1 MTQHPNPEYD
11 VPVLIAGGSLVGMT
25 TAVLLG
31 DQGVRSLVVER
42 HRGTAIHPR
51 AALILQRSMEVMR
64 SVGLENAIQQ
74 RSAEN
79 FDQDAA
85 IMAVVSLAG
94 EEIAWYLPKLNDGVR
109 DLSPSERLFASQI
122 AIEPLLEERAREVGA
137 EVRFGTELVDFEQD
151 ADGVTARL
159 RSREDGT
166 ISTVRA
172 RYLVGADGARSGVRE
187 RLGIGQSGRGTFSKS
202 VTIYFHA
209 DVEPLLRGRSLG
221 VIMVVND
228 TLQGFFRIEKPYESG
243 FLAVHGLGD
252 PANPNSD
259 VWTGLDDERCIALVR
274 AGLGVPDIDVTIDD
288 VMQWQASADVSD
300 RLQDGRVFLVGDA
313 AHVMP
318 PYGGYGGNTGI
329 QDAHNLAWKLA
340 SVLRGDAGAEL
351 LTTYEAERLPVAR
364 FTVEQAYARY
374 VARAAPSLKEFG
386 VEPTVSDANIDLG
399 YRYRSSA
406 IVPEAGQE
414 FEVQGDPREAGG
426 LPGTRAPHHVVERG
440 GERISTIDL
449 FSDAPVLLA
458 APGGEAWAQFAR
470 AAAAR
475 LGTSVETHL
484 VGDDLVDVE
493 GGFAERYGLTDS
505 GAVLVRPDGII
516 AWRARSADDAADGVL
531 TALGA
536 VLGRSEALATAGS
549 A

>member
-1 MTQHPNPEYD
+1 MTHDPNPEYD

-31 DQGVRSLVVER
+31 SQGVPSLVVER

-51 AALILQRSMEVMR
+51 AALILQHSMEVMR
-64 SVGLENAIQQ
+64 SVGLEDAIRE
-74 RSAEN
+74 RSGEK
-79 FDQDAA
+79 FEQDAA

-122 AIEPLLEERAREVGA
+122 AIEPLLQQRAHEVGA
-137 EVRFGTELVDFEQD
+137 EVRFGTELVDFKQD

-159 RSREDGT
+159 RNRDDGT
-166 ISTVRA
+166 VSTVRA
-172 RYLVGADGARSGVRE
+172 RYLVAADGARSGIRE

-209 DVEPLLRGRSLG
+209 NVQPLLRDRSLG

-252 PANPNSD
+252 PADPNSD
-259 VWTGLDDERCIALVR
+259 VWTGLDDERCIELVR

-288 VMQWQASADVSD
+288 VMQWQASAEVSD
-300 RLQDGRVFLVGDA
+300 RFQEGRVFLAGDA

-329 QDAHNLAWKLA
+329 QDARNLAWKLA
-340 SVLRGDAGAEL
+340 AVLRGDAGAEL
-351 LTTYEAERLPVAR
+351 LATYEAERRPVAR

-386 VEPTVSDANIDLG
+386 VEQTVSDANIDLG

-406 IVPEAGQE
+406 IVPEDGQE

-426 LPGTRAPHHVVERG
+426 LPGTRAPHHRLELDGRS
-440 GERISTIDL
+440 ISTIDL
-449 FSDAPVLLA
+449 FADRPVLLA
-458 APGGEAWAQFAR
+458 AAGGRAWAEFAH
-470 AAAAR
+470 AAASR
-475 LGTSVETHL
+475 LGTVIEAYV
-484 VGDDLVDVE
+484 VGEDLIDPD
-493 GGFAERYGLTDS
+493 GGFAERYGLDDT
-505 GAVLVRPDGII
+505 GAVLVRPDGFV
-516 AWRARSADDAADGVL
+516 AWRARSDDAAAESVL
-531 TALGA
+531 TALSA
-536 VLGRSEALATAGS
+536 LLGRSEALTTAGS

>member
-1 MTQHPNPEYD
+1 MTQNPTPETD
-11 VPVLIAGGSLVGMT
+11 IPVLIAGGSLVGMT

-31 DQGVRSLVVER
+31 SQGVPSLVVER

-64 SVGLENAIQQ
+64 SVGLENAIRE
-74 RSAEN
+74 RSGEK

-122 AIEPLLEERAREVGA
+122 AIEPLLDQRARELGA
-137 EVRFGTELVDFEQD
+137 EVRFGNELVDFEQD

-159 RSREDGT
+159 RDRDDGT

-172 RYLVGADGARSGVRE
+172 RYLVAADGARSGIRE
-187 RLGIGQSGRGTFSKS
+187 QLGIGQSGRGTFSKS

-209 DVEPLLRGRSLG
+209 DVQPLLRGRSLG
-221 VIMVVND
+221 VIMVVNE

-259 VWTGLDDERCIALVR
+259 LWTGLDDERCIELVR
-274 AGLGVPDIDVTIDD
+274 AALGVPDIDVTIDD

-300 RLQDGRVFLVGDA
+300 RFQDGRVFLVGDA

-340 SVLRGDAGAEL
+340 SVLRGEAGPEL
-351 LTTYEAERLPVAR
+351 LATYEAERRPVAR
-364 FTVEQAYARY
+364 FTAEQAYARY
-374 VARAAPSLKEFG
+374 VARAAPSLKELG

-406 IVPEAGQE
+406 IVEEADQA

-426 LPGTRAPHHVVERG
+426 LPGTRAPHHPVELDGRP
-440 GERISTIDL
+440 ISTIDL
-449 FSDAPVLLA
+449 FTRHPVLLA
-458 APGGEAWAQFAR
+458 APDGKAWADFAR
-470 AAAAR
+470 AAAGR
-475 LGTSVETHL
+475 LGTIVETHV
-484 VGDDLVDVE
+484 VGDDLADVE

-505 GAVLVRPDGII
+505 GAVLVRPDGIV
-516 AWRARSADDAADGVL
+516 AWRARSADDAAEGVL
-531 TALGA
+531 AALGA
-536 VLGRSEALATAGS
+536 LLGRTEVLTTAGS

>member
-1 MTQHPNPEYD
+1 MTHDPKPEID
-11 VPVLIAGGSLVGMT
+11 IPVLIVGGSLVGMT

-31 DQGVRSLVVER
+31 SQGVRSLVVER

-64 SVGLENAIQQ
+64 SVGLENAIRE
-74 RSAEN
+74 RSAER

-85 IMAVVSLAG
+85 IMAVKSLAG

-122 AIEPLLEERAREVGA
+122 AIEPLLAERAAEVGA
-137 EVRFGTELVDFEQD
+137 EVRFGAELVDFEQD
-151 ADGVTARL
+151 ERGVSARVRDRDSGEL
-159 RSREDGT
+159 TT
-166 ISTVRA
+166 IRA
-172 RYLVGADGARSGVRE
+172 RYLVAADGARSGVRD
-187 RLGIGQSGRGTFSKS
+187 RLGIAQSGRGTFSKS
-202 VTIYFHA
+202 VTIYFRA
-209 DVEPLLRGRSLG
+209 DVQPLLRGRSLG

-259 VWTGLDDERCIALVR
+259 VWTGLDDERCVELVR

-288 VMQWQASADVSD
+288 VMQWQASADVAE
-300 RLQDGRVFLVGDA
+300 RFQDGRVFLVGDA

-340 SVLRGDAGAEL
+340 SVLRGDADEAL
-351 LTTYEAERLPVAR
+351 LTTYDAERRPVAR
-364 FTVEQAYARY
+364 FTAEQAYARY
-374 VARAAPSLKEFG
+374 VARAAPSLKELG
-386 VEPTVSDANIDLG
+386 VEPTVSDTNIDLG

-406 IVPEAGQE
+406 IVPESHDA

-426 LPGTRAPHHVVERG
+426 LPGTRAPHSELVQS
-440 GERISTIDL
+440 GERISTLDL
-449 FSDAPVLLA
+449 FSDVPVLLA
-458 APGGEAWAQFAR
+458 APAGGAWAEFADS
-470 AAAAR
+470 AAAK
-475 LGTSVETHL
+475 LGGSVETQ
-484 VGDDLVDVE
+484 VIGGDLVDAD
-493 GGFAERYGLTDS
+493 GGFAERYGLSDS
-505 GAVLVRPDGII
+505 GAVLVRPDGVV
-516 AWRARSADDAADGVL
+516 AWRARSVQDPAEGVL
-531 TALGA
+531 AALGA
-536 VLGRSEALATAGS
+536 LLGRVSATAES